1 MKKSDFILIGVV
13 LLIIVL
19 CLFTTKGN
27 EVLEEVDYPLILNGE
42 AGMHQLTYNDY
53 EDKVNNGEAFIV
65 VIERDGCGY
74 CTMYMPIIEEISE
87 EKKIPLYYI
96 DIADLTKS
104 EMNKLEKTNKYLRT
118 NTKWGTPTTLFMLGD
133 RVLDAL
139 DGYTDKNGVLS
150 FLDGKVVMGE

>member
-13 LLIIVL
+13 VLIIVL

-27 EVLEEVDYPLILNGE
+27 EELEEVNYPLTLNGE
-42 AGMHQLTYNDY
+42 TGLHQITYNEY
-53 EDKVNNGEAFIV
+53 EDKVESGEPFIV
-65 VIERDGCGY
+65 IIEREGCSY
-74 CTMYMPIIEEISE
+74 CTMYMPVVEEVAK

-96 DIADLTKS
+96 DIADLTS
-104 EMNKLEKTNKYLRT
+104 GEMRNLERTNKYLKR
-118 NTKWGTPTTLFMLGD
+118 NSNWGTPTTLFMLGN

-139 DGYTDKNGVLS
+139 GGYTDKNGVLS